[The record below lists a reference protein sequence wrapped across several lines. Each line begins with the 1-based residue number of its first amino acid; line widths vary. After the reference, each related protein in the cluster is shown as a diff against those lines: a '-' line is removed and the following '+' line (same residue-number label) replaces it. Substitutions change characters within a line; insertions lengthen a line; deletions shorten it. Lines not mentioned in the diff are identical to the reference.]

1 MGACGGFA
9 AAGCQGLGSGAARA
23 QWRSAGPAEAKRSRS
38 DRSKRSGCR
47 EGTHRG
53 AGAGGSAGGRRPLDR
68 DQSHLGAAGLFR
80 AGHSCPEC
88 GGREGDGAG
97 MGQRGCGVGVRGT
110 GRRRR
115 PRERPQTPHPP
126 PDSRRLTRRAGGW
139 LAGGRAVRQL
149 RGTMSAPVRRRH
161 LGQQPPLPSRAA
173 AWP

>member
-38 DRSKRSGCR
+38 DRSERSGCR

-97 MGQRGCGVGVRGT
+97 MGQRGVGWG
-110 GRRRR
+110 
-115 PRERPQTPHPP
+115 
-126 PDSRRLTRRAGGW
+126 
-139 LAGGRAVRQL
+139 
-149 RGTMSAPVRRRH
+149 
-161 LGQQPPLPSRAA
+161 
-173 AWP
+173 